1 MKPFCTISGCTC
13 TPRVKEYKQRVV
25 EEVDTKCHLLYVKYQ
40 CTGAN
45 KIFFSTVS
53 SAYLQREEVMEL
65 VQEGMLSPHGLT
77 STVDNMKRRREKR
90 YYMLLS
96 LFADRV
102 RQNQLGN
109 PTYMAPNPPIIAQY
123 CSKQN
128 PIGPDT
134 LSAAW
139 LQISQI
145 WSSVCEVMMRRLQ
158 VKKVL
163 RIDHSVKFCKRLKNE
178 IGQIIGRRLPRSENN
193 KETRALF
200 EHVKSVVHTDTGGE
214 EQFVVSDNANAVRS
228 MVSDVFGAG
237 VGVRQDLFHVVQR
250 FTEKVK
256 DKVEKTLLAKR
267 LHDSIYDVDG
277 CLRSPAQM
285 SERIKEAV
293 GSVSSRHLNCSDHEW
308 MGTLNNNLEQWGQ
321 LFETARVDSAM
332 LEVNLHQ
339 SHQHSR
345 NIKELLSR
353 QAVFSTT
360 SRLPKA
366 SFFNSLRL
374 SQLDYEA
381 AAGFSLE
388 ELALLRQLRREQ
400 AKAAGQHELRV
411 NHLPNDQVS
420 LGKQL
425 KTGQP
430 KLAESWAECPL
441 VTPIMYNVVV
451 GSNLN
456 KKLNLRR
463 RSYATLAPKISKKE
477 SHQTNKQSFVGTR
490 GLFHFESQGMVDDG
504 ATGHE
509 QAFQID
515 LFTALRQMAKFPRK

>member
-1 MKPFCTISGCTC
+1 
-13 TPRVKEYKQRVV
+13 
-25 EEVDTKCHLLYVKYQ
+25 
-40 CTGAN
+40 
-45 KIFFSTVS
+45 
-53 SAYLQREEVMEL
+53 
-65 VQEGMLSPHGLT
+65 
-77 STVDNMKRRREKR
+77 
-90 YYMLLS
+90 
-96 LFADRV
+96 
-102 RQNQLGN
+102 
-109 PTYMAPNPPIIAQY
+109 
-123 CSKQN
+123 
-128 PIGPDT
+128 
-134 LSAAW
+134 
-139 LQISQI
+139 
-145 WSSVCEVMMRRLQ
+145 
-158 VKKVL
+158 
-163 RIDHSVKFCKRLKNE
+163 
-178 IGQIIGRRLPRSENN
+178 
-193 KETRALF
+193 
-200 EHVKSVVHTDTGGE
+200 
-214 EQFVVSDNANAVRS
+214 

-237 VGVRQDLFHVVQR
+237 VGVRQDPFHVVQR

-256 DKVEKTLLAKR
+256 DKTEKKLLAKR

-308 MGTLNNNLEQWGQ
+308 TGTLNNNLEQIKRGGLYVENNTYKEGGGPAIRTASWCRGVVPDSPQLEFVSKLLSEPHPRPQYRSVTDHDFGFEQWGQ
-321 LFETARVDSAM
+321 LFETARVDSAV

-360 SRLPKA
+360 SRLPEA
-366 SFFNSLRL
+366 SFFYSLRL

-425 KTGQP
+425 NTGQP
-430 KLAESWAECPL
+430 KLAESWAECPP
-441 VTPIMYNVVV
+441 VTTIMYNVVV

-490 GLFHFESQGMVDDG
+490 GLFNFESQGMVDDG

-509 QAFQID
+509 QAFQIN
-515 LFTALRQMAKFPRK
+515 LFTALRQMVKFPGKRKAFVRVYDFASHICHGIHPKSPSNLTMRWEYLETCRKP